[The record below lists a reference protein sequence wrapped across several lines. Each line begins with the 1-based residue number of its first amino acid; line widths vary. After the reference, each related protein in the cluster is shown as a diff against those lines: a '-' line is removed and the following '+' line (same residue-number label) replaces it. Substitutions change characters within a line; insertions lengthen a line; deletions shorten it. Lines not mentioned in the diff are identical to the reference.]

1 MEKLEKDLMNFIDKT
16 PNAYV
21 CTENIKKLLLNNGF
35 IQLYENEDWNNV
47 SKGKNYF
54 VIRNDSSLIAF
65 KMPKD
70 INNVGFNIVA
80 THGDSPSFTVKP
92 NADIFD
98 NEYLKLNVNGYGGV
112 LNYSW
117 LDRPLSLAGRI
128 ITLTDEVYEKQII
141 NIDKDLLVIP
151 SQAYHL
157 NKNAN
162 TKNELNQQ
170 KDLLPIMAL
179 NNEMKL
185 DDIIKEYLN
194 NPQIDKICDYDL
206 YLYNRDKSK
215 YIGLNNEFILAPRL
229 DDLACLYLAY
239 QSFIESNN
247 NNSTINIYGVFNN
260 EEVGNLTQ
268 QGADSSFLTDI
279 LNRIAK
285 VLNINL
291 AVALKNSFIVSAD
304 NAHAIHPNAKEKN
317 DPTNKVQLNNGVVIK
332 YHINFTTDG
341 LTASL
346 FKGICDKAN
355 IPYQDFASRS
365 DMDCGS
371 TLGGISQSHV
381 SIDSVDIGI
390 AQLAMH
396 SSAET
401 IGRED
406 IKYMYKA
413 LLEFYNTKIIK
424 DKDIV
429 KFS

>member
-1 MEKLEKDLMNFIDKT
+1 MEKLEKNLMNFIDET

-65 KMPKD
+65 KIPKD

-170 KDLLPIMAL
+170 KDLLPIMSL

-239 QSFIESNN
+239 QSLIESNN
-247 NNSTINIYGVFNN
+247 NNSTINIYGAFNN

-355 IPYQDFASRS
+355 VPYQDFASRS